1 MSISRPALLVLIGV
15 VLLGATAFAVTGA
28 RNAGDDSSST
38 VTQAQTGQQGTG
50 GLDAN
55 QAFAAAFSGSGALNS
70 AKIDA
75 QASFSAGGQKIG
87 LAVNGAFQGRGQ
99 NKTPLFACA

>member
-28 RNAGDDSSST
+28 RNAADDSSSPA
-38 VTQAQTGQQGTG
+38 TQAQAGQPGTG

-55 QAFAAAFSGSGALNS
+55 EAFAAAFSGSGALNS
-70 AKIDA
+70 GKIDA
-75 QASFSAGGQKIG
+75 RASFSGGGESIG
-87 LAVNGAFQGRGQ
+87 LTVNGAFQGRGAS
-99 NKTPLFACA
+99 KTP